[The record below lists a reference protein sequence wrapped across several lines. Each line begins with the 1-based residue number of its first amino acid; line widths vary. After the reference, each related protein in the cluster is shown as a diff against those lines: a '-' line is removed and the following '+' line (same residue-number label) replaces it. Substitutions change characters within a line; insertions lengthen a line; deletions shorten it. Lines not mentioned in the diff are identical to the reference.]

1 MNRPRNASGT
11 VLLCFVTAIY
21 IFLMAPI
28 LLIVVLSLN
37 SGEFLLFPIEGVSL
51 RWFGELYASRQF
63 MNAILTSLQVAGI
76 ATFVSGILGT
86 AAAIYCV
93 RHAGRL
99 RGLLRLYIMLPLLIP
114 EILTAIALLFY
125 MYQIGIGTS
134 YSIGLQIGH
143 IVITLPYVFMNVATS
158 LFNFDNSV
166 EEAARSLGASPMTT
180 FRRVTLPLIKPGVI
194 TGCLFAFIISF
205 DIFNISLLLK
215 GVGTT
220 TLPIQLF
227 DYLRWDFDPTAAA
240 VSSISIVMTLV
251 AILILDRF
259 VGLRSLRF

>member
-1 MNRPRNASGT
+1 MRRRNLPAQ
-11 VLLCFVTAIY
+11 LLLAFVVAVY

-28 LLIVVLSLN
+28 LLIVVMSLN
-37 SGEFLLFPIEGVSL
+37 AGEFLIFPIDGISL
-51 RWFGELYASRQF
+51 RWFAELYASKQF
-63 MNAILTSLQVAGI
+63 MNAIGYSLRI
-76 ATFVSGILGT
+76 AFIAALVSGILGT
-86 AAAIYCV
+86 LAAIYCV

-99 RGLLRLYIMLPLLIP
+99 QGVLRLYLMTPLLIP
-114 EILTAIALLFY
+114 EILTAIALLFF
-125 MYQIGIGTS
+125 MYQIGIGTR

-143 IVITLPYVFMNVATS
+143 IVVTLPYVFMNVATS
-158 LFNFDNSV
+158 LFNFDRSV
-166 EEAARSLGASPMTT
+166 EEAARSLGASPWTT

-215 GVGTT
+215 GVGTS

-240 VSSISIVMTLV
+240 VSSVSIVMTLV

>member
-1 MNRPRNASGT
+1 MRRRNLPAQ
-11 VLLCFVTAIY
+11 LLLAFVVAVY

-28 LLIVVLSLN
+28 LLIVVMSLN
-37 SGEFLLFPIEGVSL
+37 AGEFLIFPIDGISF
-51 RWFGELYASRQF
+51 RWFGELYASKQF
-63 MNAILTSLQVAGI
+63 MNAIGYSLRVAFI
-76 ATFVSGILGT
+76 AALVSGILGT
-86 AAAIYCV
+86 LAAIYCV

-99 RGLLRLYIMLPLLIP
+99 QGVLRLYLMTPLLIP
-114 EILTAIALLFY
+114 EILTAIALLFF
-125 MYQIGIGTS
+125 MYQIGIGTR

-143 IVITLPYVFMNVATS
+143 IVVTLPYVFMNVATS
-158 LFNFDNSV
+158 LFNFDRSV
-166 EEAARSLGASPMTT
+166 EEAARSLGASPWTT

-215 GVGTT
+215 GVGTS

-240 VSSISIVMTLV
+240 VSSVSIVMTLV

>member
-1 MNRPRNASGT
+1 MRRRNLPAR
-11 VLLCFVTAIY
+11 LLLAFVVAVY

-28 LLIVVLSLN
+28 LLIVVMSFN
-37 SGEFLLFPIEGVSL
+37 AGEFLIFPIDGISL
-51 RWFGELYASRQF
+51 RWFGELYASKQF
-63 MNAILTSLQVAGI
+63 MNAIGYSLRI
-76 ATFVSGILGT
+76 AFIAALVSGILGT
-86 AAAIYCV
+86 LAAIYCV

-99 RGLLRLYIMLPLLIP
+99 QGVLRLYLMTPLLIP
-114 EILTAIALLFY
+114 EILTAIALLFF
-125 MYQIGIGTS
+125 MYQVGIGTR

-143 IVITLPYVFMNVATS
+143 IVVTLPYVFMNVATS
-158 LFNFDNSV
+158 LFNFDRSV
-166 EEAARSLGASPMTT
+166 EEAARSLGASPWTT

-215 GVGTT
+215 GVGTS

-240 VSSISIVMTLV
+240 VSSVSIVMTLV